1 MGNMRAAYGLAVII
15 SIVLG
20 IVFFFI
26 DGTLIWSIG
35 FFVLA
40 ITLVLI
46 KVMWNIAGWAD
57 NVARKLGEDDTK

>member
-1 MGNMRAAYGLAVII
+1 MSNLQAAYALTSMV
-15 SIVLG
+15 SFFLG

-46 KVMWNIAGWAD
+46 KVTWNIAGWAD